1 MYYKLTYHNS
11 VDKKQVGDF
20 FLCGAQK
27 LDIGQ
32 TNCCELRL
40 PESSDFEPVVFATIL
55 CKQEGKGYFI
65 IRRTDFHELQI
76 NGKRLNICQSLKDGD
91 LISFVVDGKIISL
104 LFSMY
109 NDGEYSASM
118 GVVYKKYKPNR
129 KIQYGIAGI
138 AFLALLI
145 SALSM
150 CFRKDYHILRHE
162 NIDAYDASIYHIHVD
177 SVYLLQDSIIN
188 GKVEEQMLE
197 AIALDRQVA
206 GTCFLT
212 CDSLFVTARH
222 CVEPWI
228 NDEDWNGIS
237 YDDKM
242 SPAVRLA
249 TMAETRNMMLG
260 EEKYKVK
267 AHCIISKGLELY
279 EYYSTD
285 FHFNKSRDQV
295 VCLGTDQH
303 PIYWR
308 TIVPL
313 ASRRDMELGDFAYV
327 ESKGLKGNLQ
337 LADMKD
343 IKAFM
348 KQADKDIV
356 AIGFPLNDNQEEGI
370 CAKAF
375 GNSQNVE
382 LVKNDSEIAGCIQ
395 MSAPINPGNSGGPV
409 LAKIQDRI
417 LVIGIVSKADG
428 QATQGT
434 FWAVP
439 STEIVSLKQRGGKII
454 ETLKF
459 RR

>member
-1 MYYKLTYHNS
+1 MYFKLTYRKS
-11 VDKKQVGDF
+11 SDKRQVGDF

-32 TNCCELRL
+32 TKCCELRL
-40 PESSDFEPVVFATIL
+40 PESSEFEPVVFATIL
-55 CKQEGKGYFI
+55 CKQDGKGYSI
-65 IRRTDFHELQI
+65 IKRTDFQELQI

-91 LISFVVDGKIISL
+91 LISFVIDGQTISL

-118 GVVYKKYKPNR
+118 GVVYKKNKSNR
-129 KIQYGIAGI
+129 KIQYGIATI

-150 CFRKDYHILRHE
+150 YFRRDYHILRHE
-162 NIDAYDASIYHIHVD
+162 NLDVYDASIYHIHVD
-177 SVYLLQDSIIN
+177 SVYLVHDSIIN
-188 GKVEEQMLE
+188 GKLEEQVLE
-197 AIALDRQVA
+197 AVALDRQVA

-249 TMAETRNMMLG
+249 TMAETRNMLSG
-260 EEKYKVK
+260 EERYRVK
-267 AHCIISKGLELY
+267 AHCMISKGLEQY

-308 TIVPL
+308 TIMPL

-343 IKAFM
+343 MKAFRR
-348 KQADKDIV
+348 QPDKDIV
-356 AIGFPLNDNQEEGI
+356 AIGFPLNDNQEENI
-370 CAKAF
+370 CSKVF

-382 LVKNDSEIAGCIQ
+382 FTKDNSEIVGCIQ

-409 LAKIQDRI
+409 LAKIKDGI
-417 LVIGIVSKADG
+417 FVIGIVSKADG

-434 FWAVP
+434 FWVVP

-454 ETLKF
+454 DTLIF